1 MKTCVVTGGSGFLGT
16 KICNYFSKNGYK
28 VYNLDLNPLKKNK
41 LNNIIN
47 IKIDISSSIEVKKFF
62 KSLRKKKINVL
73 INNAAVDAVPYKKK
87 NKLNEFISQKKWIDE
102 FNVGIYGSYLMICN
116 YFNSMSK
123 YRMGSIINIG
133 SDLSVISP
141 DQKIYK
147 KKFLNYKKPVS
158 YSVIKHGLVG
168 LTKYYAAEFARY
180 GINVNM
186 ISPAPIN
193 NPKNKIKT
201 ELKKLIPS
209 KKLIDANEILN
220 ILYFL
225 SENNVS
231 SFTGQNIIVDG
242 GRTII

>member
-1 MKTCVVTGGSGFLGT
+1 M
-16 KICNYFSKNGYK
+16 
-28 VYNLDLNPLKKNK
+28 
-41 LNNIIN
+41 
-47 IKIDISSSIEVKKFF
+47 
-62 KSLRKKKINVL
+62 RKKKINVL

-209 KKLIDANEILN
+209 KKLSDANEILN